1 MRIPRSPA
9 SPANPRIPYA
19 RYRCATPRVMAIQAD
34 QLPVAAVVVADA
46 AAVLAAAA
54 DIREVIMDFYR
65 NKLALVTGGSSGI
78 GLALARQILL
88 NGGHVAILAR
98 RADVLA
104 SAVKDL
110 EKSKLHHDQKIITIQ
125 ADISHKDE
133 VEKGISDFIS
143 NNGLPD
149 MVFNSA
155 GVAHPGRFEELGDD
169 IFHWMMDVNYF
180 GTVNVLKVLVPLMQQ
195 RKSGV
200 IVNISSIAG
209 FIGVYGYTAYGASK
223 FAVSGFSDALRSE
236 LKPDGIQVSI
246 VFPPDTDTPQLTYES
261 QFKPAVTKEIA
272 GSAKLLDP
280 NLVAIE
286 TLKAVARKQYIVLP
300 GSEGKTMYW
309 LHHFV
314 GRLLYPIMDM
324 MVAFALKKSA
334 GK

>member
-1 MRIPRSPA
+1 
-9 SPANPRIPYA
+9 
-19 RYRCATPRVMAIQAD
+19 
-34 QLPVAAVVVADA
+34 
-46 AAVLAAAA
+46 
-54 DIREVIMDFYR
+54 MDFYK
-65 NKLALVTGGSSGI
+65 NKLVLITGGSSGI
-78 GLALARQILL
+78 GLAIARQILL
-88 NGGHVAILAR
+88 NNGHVAILAR
-98 RADVLA
+98 REDLLA
-104 SAVKDL
+104 SAAKELVN
-110 EKSKLHHDQKIITIQ
+110 SKRNPDQKIFTLQ
-125 ADISHKDE
+125 ADVSNKTE
-133 VEKGISDFIS
+133 VENAIGAFITEHGI
-143 NNGLPD
+143 PD

-155 GVAHPGRFEELGDD
+155 GVAHPGRFEDLGDG

-180 GTVNVLKVLVPLMQQ
+180 GIVNVLKVLVPLMQQ

-280 NLVAIE
+280 NVVAIE
-286 TLKAVARKQYIVLP
+286 TLKAVARKQYIILP
-300 GSEGKTMYW
+300 GSEGKLMYW

-314 GRLLYPIMDM
+314 GRLIYPVMDM
-324 MVAFALKKSA
+324 MVDSALKKS
-334 GK
+334 KKS

>member
-1 MRIPRSPA
+1 
-9 SPANPRIPYA
+9 
-19 RYRCATPRVMAIQAD
+19 
-34 QLPVAAVVVADA
+34 
-46 AAVLAAAA
+46 
-54 DIREVIMDFYR
+54 MDFYQ

-104 SAVKDL
+104 SAAEDL
-110 EKSKLHHDQKIITIQ
+110 GKAKLHHDQKIITIQ
-125 ADISHKDE
+125 TDVSNKDD
-133 VEKGISDFIS
+133 VEKSLSDFV
-143 NNGLPD
+143 NANGLPD

-155 GVAHPGRFEELGDD
+155 GVAHPGRFEDLGDD

-280 NLVAIE
+280 DVVALE
-286 TLKAVARKQYIVLP
+286 TLKAVARKKYIVLP
-300 GSEGKTMYW
+300 GSEGKLMYW

-324 MVAFALKKSA
+324 MIDSALKKNIVIA
-334 GK
+334 NPDKKTP

>member
-1 MRIPRSPA
+1 
-9 SPANPRIPYA
+9 
-19 RYRCATPRVMAIQAD
+19 
-34 QLPVAAVVVADA
+34 
-46 AAVLAAAA
+46 
-54 DIREVIMDFYR
+54 MDFYR
-65 NKLALVTGGSSGI
+65 NKLVLITGGSSGI

-98 RADVLA
+98 RAELLGSAESELA
-104 SAVKDL
+104 R
-110 EKSKLHHDQKIITIQ
+110 SKIHHDQKIFTLQ
-125 ADISHKDE
+125 ADVSNKTE
-133 VEKGISDFIS
+133 VESAFSVFIEA
-143 NNGLPD
+143 NGVPD

-155 GVAHPGRFEELGDD
+155 GVAHPGRFEDLGDG

-180 GTVNVLKVLVPLMQQ
+180 GIVNVLKVLVPLMQQ

-236 LKPDGIQVSI
+236 LRPDGIQVSV

-272 GSAKLLDP
+272 GSAKLMDA
-280 NLVAIE
+280 NIVAIE

-300 GSEGKTMYW
+300 GSEGKLMYW

-314 GRLLYPIMDM
+314 GRLIYPIMDM
-324 MVAFALKKSA
+324 MVDSALKKSEN
-334 GK
+334 K

>member
-1 MRIPRSPA
+1 
-9 SPANPRIPYA
+9 
-19 RYRCATPRVMAIQAD
+19 
-34 QLPVAAVVVADA
+34 
-46 AAVLAAAA
+46 
-54 DIREVIMDFYR
+54 MDFYL
-65 NKLALVTGGSSGI
+65 NKLVLVTGGSSGI
-78 GLALARQILL
+78 GLAIARQVLL

-98 RADVLA
+98 RPEILNSAANELVNSKRQPDQNIYTLQADV
-104 SAVKDL
+104 SNK
-110 EKSKLHHDQKIITIQ
+110 T
-125 ADISHKDE
+125 E
-133 VEKGISDFIS
+133 VENALNAFI
-143 NNGLPD
+143 NQNGLPD

-155 GVAHPGRFEELGDD
+155 GVAHPGRFEDLGDG

-180 GTVNVLKVLVPLMQQ
+180 GIVNVLKVLVPLMQQ

-223 FAVSGFSDALRSE
+223 FAVSGLSDALRSE

-280 NLVAIE
+280 NVVAAE

-300 GSEGKTMYW
+300 GNEGKLMYW

-324 MVAFALKKSA
+324 MVDSALKKN
-334 GK
+334 KT

>member
-1 MRIPRSPA
+1 
-9 SPANPRIPYA
+9 
-19 RYRCATPRVMAIQAD
+19 MA
-34 QLPVAAVVVADA
+34 AAVVDA
-46 AAVLAAAA
+46 AVVLAAVA
-54 DIREVIMDFYR
+54 DIREVIMVFYR
-65 NKLALVTGGSSGI
+65 NKLALITGGSSGI

-98 RADVLA
+98 REEVLS
-104 SAVKDL
+104 SAAKEL
-110 EKSKLHHDQKIITIQ
+110 TNSKLHHDQKIFTLQ
-125 ADISHKDE
+125 ADVSNKTE
-133 VEKGISDFIS
+133 VENSLGEFIRE
-143 NNGLPD
+143 NGVPD

-155 GVAHPGRFEELGDD
+155 GVAHPGRFEDLGDG

-180 GTVNVLKVLVPLMQQ
+180 GIVNVLKVLVPQMQQ

-223 FAVSGFSDALRSE
+223 FAVKGFSDALRSE
-236 LKPDGIQVSI
+236 LRPDGIQVSV

-300 GSEGKTMYW
+300 GSEGKLMYW

-314 GRLLYPIMDM
+314 GRLIYPIMDM
-324 MVAFALKKSA
+324 MVDSALKKS
-334 GK
+334 KK

>member
-1 MRIPRSPA
+1 MRRLQ
-9 SPANPRIPYA
+9 RWFL
-19 RYRCATPRVMAIQAD
+19 R
-34 QLPVAAVVVADA
+34 QLRT
-46 AAVLAAAA
+46 LE
-54 DIREVIMDFYR
+54 RLKMDFYR
-65 NKLALVTGGSSGI
+65 NKLVLVTGGSSGI
-78 GLALARQILL
+78 GLALARQVLL

-98 RADVLA
+98 HVDVLA
-104 SAVKDL
+104 SAVEEL
-110 EKSKLHHDQKIITIQ
+110 SKSKLHHDQKVFALS
-125 ADISHKDE
+125 ADVSKKED
-133 VEKGISDFIS
+133 VEKALLDFV
-143 NNGLPD
+143 NANRLPD

-180 GTVNVLKVLVPLMQQ
+180 GIVNVLKVLVPLMQQ
-195 RKSGV
+195 HKNGV

-223 FAVSGFSDALRSE
+223 FAVSGLSDALRSE

-280 NLVAIE
+280 NVVAAE

-300 GSEGKTMYW
+300 GSEGKLMYW

-324 MVAFALKKSA
+324 MVDSALKKS
-334 GK
+334 KK

>member
-1 MRIPRSPA
+1 MQMPKSPVK
-9 SPANPRIPYA
+9 PANPQTPNGHC
-19 RYRCATPRVMAIQAD
+19 RCAIPGATDVLAAQPA
-34 QLPVAAVVVADA
+34 VAAVVAVAV
-46 AAVLAAAA
+46 AVLAQAA
-54 DIREVIMDFYR
+54 DIREVEMDFYK
-65 NKLALVTGGSSGI
+65 NKLVLITGGSSGI
-78 GLALARQILL
+78 GLAIARQILL
-88 NGGHVAILAR
+88 NNGHVAILAR
-98 RADVLA
+98 REDLLA
-104 SAVKDL
+104 SAAKELVN
-110 EKSKLHHDQKIITIQ
+110 SKRNPDQKIFTLQ
-125 ADISHKDE
+125 ADVSNKTE
-133 VEKGISDFIS
+133 VENAIGAFITEHGI
-143 NNGLPD
+143 PD

-155 GVAHPGRFEELGDD
+155 GVAHPGRFEDLGDG

-180 GTVNVLKVLVPLMQQ
+180 GIVNVLKVLVPLMQQ

-280 NLVAIE
+280 NVVAIE
-286 TLKAVARKQYIVLP
+286 TLKAVARKQYIILP
-300 GSEGKTMYW
+300 GSEGKLMYW

-314 GRLLYPIMDM
+314 GRLIYPVMDM
-324 MVAFALKKSA
+324 MVDSALKKS
-334 GK
+334 KKS

>member
-1 MRIPRSPA
+1 
-9 SPANPRIPYA
+9 
-19 RYRCATPRVMAIQAD
+19 MAIPAD
-34 QLPVAAVVVADA
+34 RLLVAVAAADA
-46 AAVLAAAA
+46 AAALAAIA
-54 DIREVIMDFYR
+54 DIREVSMDFYR

-78 GLALARQILL
+78 GLALARQVLL

-98 RADVLA
+98 RADLLA
-104 SAVKDL
+104 SASEELGKA
-110 EKSKLHHDQKIITIQ
+110 KLHHDQKIISIQ
-125 ADISHKDE
+125 ADVSKKEE
-133 VEKGISDFIS
+133 VEKALQDFV
-143 NNGLPD
+143 NTNGLPD

-155 GVAHPGRFEELGDD
+155 GVAHPGRFEDLGDD

-180 GTVNVLKVLVPLMQQ
+180 GTVNVLKVLVPIMQE

-209 FIGVYGYTAYGASK
+209 FIGVYGDTAYGASK

-280 NLVAIE
+280 NVVAAE
-286 TLKAVARKQYIVLP
+286 TLKAVARKNYIVLP
-300 GSEGKTMYW
+300 GSEGKLMYW

-324 MVAFALKKSA
+324 IVDSALKKS
-334 GK
+334 KK

>member
-1 MRIPRSPA
+1 MQMPKSPVKPVNPQIPNARCRCAIPRVTDA
-9 SPANPRIPYA
+9 LAE
-19 RYRCATPRVMAIQAD
+19 Q
-34 QLPVAAVVVADA
+34 AAVVVAA
-46 AAVLAAAA
+46 AHADPA
-54 DIREVIMDFYR
+54 DIREVNMDFYR
-65 NKLALVTGGSSGI
+65 NKLAMVTGGSSGI
-78 GLALARQILL
+78 GLALARQILR

-98 RADVLA
+98 RAELLTLA
-104 SAVKDL
+104 AADL
-110 EKSKLHHDQKIITIQ
+110 ANSKLHHDQKVFTLQ
-125 ADISHKDE
+125 ADVSIKDE
-133 VEKGISDFIS
+133 VEKALLDFVS
-143 NNGLPD
+143 ENGLPD

-155 GVAHPGRFEELGDD
+155 GIAHPGRFEDLGND

-180 GTVNVLKVLVPLMQQ
+180 GTVNVLKVLVPLMQH

-223 FAVSGFSDALRSE
+223 YAVSGLSDALRSE

-280 NLVAIE
+280 NIVALE
-286 TLKAVARKQYIVLP
+286 TLKAVARKQYIILP
-300 GSEGKTMYW
+300 GSEGKLMYW

-314 GRLLYPIMDM
+314 GRLLYPVMDM
-324 MVAFALKKSA
+324 MVKSALKKN
-334 GK
+334 KK

>member
-1 MRIPRSPA
+1 M
-9 SPANPRIPYA
+9 
-19 RYRCATPRVMAIQAD
+19 TK
-34 QLPVAAVVVADA
+34 
-46 AAVLAAAA
+46 
-54 DIREVIMDFYR
+54 MDFYQ
-65 NKLALVTGGSSGI
+65 NKLVLITGGSSGI

-88 NGGHVAILAR
+88 KGGHVAILAR
-98 RADVLA
+98 HSEGLSSAEKELTNSKRRAEQKIFALQADV
-104 SAVKDL
+104 SN
-110 EKSKLHHDQKIITIQ
+110 KS
-125 ADISHKDE
+125 E
-133 VEKGISDFIS
+133 VENALSGFIEV
-143 NNGLPD
+143 NGVPD

-155 GVAHPGRFEELGDD
+155 GVAHPGRFEDLGDG

-180 GTVNVLKVLVPLMQQ
+180 GTVNVLKVLVPFMQE

-272 GSAKLLDP
+272 GSAKLMDA
-280 NLVAIE
+280 NVVAIE
-286 TLKAVARKQYIVLP
+286 TLKAVARKQYIILP
-300 GSEGKTMYW
+300 GSEGKLMYF

-314 GRLLYPIMDM
+314 GHLLYPIMDM
-324 MVAFALKKSA
+324 MVDSALKKS
-334 GK
+334 KN

>member
-1 MRIPRSPA
+1 
-9 SPANPRIPYA
+9 
-19 RYRCATPRVMAIQAD
+19 
-34 QLPVAAVVVADA
+34 
-46 AAVLAAAA
+46 
-54 DIREVIMDFYR
+54 MDFYR
-65 NKLALVTGGSSGI
+65 NKLVLITGGSSGI

-98 RADVLA
+98 RAELLGSAESELA
-104 SAVKDL
+104 R
-110 EKSKLHHDQKIITIQ
+110 SKIHHDQKIFTLQ
-125 ADISHKDE
+125 ADVSNKTE
-133 VEKGISDFIS
+133 VESAFSVFIEA
-143 NNGLPD
+143 NGVPD

-155 GVAHPGRFEELGDD
+155 GVAHPGRFEDLGDG

-180 GTVNVLKVLVPLMQQ
+180 GIVNVLKVLVPLMQQ

-236 LKPDGIQVSI
+236 LRPDGIQVSV

-261 QFKPAVTKEIA
+261 QFKPAVTKELA
-272 GSAKLLDP
+272 GSAKLMDA
-280 NLVAIE
+280 NIVAIE

-300 GSEGKTMYW
+300 GSEGKLMYW

-314 GRLLYPIMDM
+314 GRLIYPIMDM
-324 MVAFALKKSA
+324 MVDSALKKSEN
-334 GK
+334 K

>member
-1 MRIPRSPA
+1 
-9 SPANPRIPYA
+9 
-19 RYRCATPRVMAIQAD
+19 
-34 QLPVAAVVVADA
+34 
-46 AAVLAAAA
+46 
-54 DIREVIMDFYR
+54 MDFYR
-65 NKLALVTGGSSGI
+65 NKLVLITGGSSGI
-78 GLALARQILL
+78 GFALARQVLL
-88 NGGHVAILAR
+88 NEGNVAILAR

-104 SAVKDL
+104 SAAKELDN
-110 EKSKLHHDQKIITIQ
+110 SKRQPDQKIFTLQ
-125 ADISHKDE
+125 ADVSIKTE
-133 VEKGISDFIS
+133 VENTISTFIN

-149 MVFNSA
+149 IVFNSA

-169 IFHWMMDVNYF
+169 IFHWMMNVNYF

-223 FAVSGFSDALRSE
+223 FAVSGLSDALRSE

-280 NLVAIE
+280 DVVAAE
-286 TLKAVARKQYIVLP
+286 TLKAVAKKQYIVLP
-300 GSEGKTMYW
+300 GSEGKMMYW

-324 MVAFALKKSA
+324 MVDSALKKTTTL
-334 GK
+334 